1 MINVYNDVGL
11 IQEAEKLLGKCQ
23 RLLKICHR
31 NPWHGQMCLV
41 HVVSKGMLP
50 QNMSWEIAIS
60 LIDMEPQNIAYY
72 RLLLN
77 VYAAA
82 CRWDD
87 VAWVKEMMKENKVGR
102 LPGCSLVD
110 LNEIVH
116 ESLY

>member
-1 MINVYNDVGL
+1 MANVYNDVGL
-11 IQEAEKLLGKCQ
+11 IQEAAKIIRKMPEIAVNLSSESLAWANVLGSCRFQ
-23 RLLKICHR
+23 
-31 NPWHGQMCLV
+31 GD
-41 HVVSKGMLP
+41 VSLGE
-50 QNMSWEIAIS
+50 QIAIS

-82 CRWDD
+82 YRWDD

-116 ESLY
+116 KSF